1 MDARALVIC
10 NWEYTDSTGTL
21 SPLNG
26 PANDLRQIV
35 DAFEDEQFGLFQG
48 QVTTCENLTNEKLRT
63 EVYEFLESAKPNDTL
78 LLYYSGHGER
88 RVDGRLALCGVD
100 TEFPKLNA
108 TSFDTNNLRE
118 WLEQFNRAPSTMVI
132 LDCCYAGQFLKGGV
146 TEEVLASSLGTG
158 TVVIASGGNQPSK
171 DSMSDDACSPF
182 TAALAKIL
190 LDPDVPGDVDGF
202 LTADELY
209 SRLMDSAPP
218 LQPMPKRNVQG
229 QGRFAVALR
238 ERPAEAKRPDLKG
251 FRTIDVEEIE
261 LTFGGDQVS
270 AVLGSGDTDAL
281 GLDALDEHRQAA
293 VRRISQ
299 LADAVLRVA
308 ENDEDEWAQ
317 RVVRRAWNCV
327 GTNLFE
333 TALPAGVRDRI
344 RSIGDDAADHVLKL
358 RLAFEDGADRLE
370 AFPWEYL
377 YRDQDPGSR
386 PDAGEE
392 PLPLALATGILV
404 ERVVRAEG
412 AATPDAPFADEHVLP
427 GIVRQATV
435 GQICSLRGVY
445 GRAAARIAD
454 GLIAMPDLNAVFD
467 LRGKEAG
474 WGNFL
479 DVVEQGPDVLVLYV
493 PVSRRPHG
501 AELGFS
507 TDDPA
512 DPEWHTVV
520 EFAKRLSSARLA
532 FKAIILMTFASKPGQ
547 DSYRA
552 TFEAV
557 HILARSGVGPV
568 VFACHA
574 PAYSK
579 YVPESG
585 KDTFPVLLLDALTRG
600 ERLDHAVYYAKN
612 RVAWWTSPEARA
624 TFGVPGYY
632 ISAPTGVTPK
642 SPLPSS
648 TARSL
653 AKRSTLSTEKS

>member
-1 MDARALVIC
+1 MTGQTGDSELPGAVRLTMRPESDFYGPSDDRLEAEMFELQTAISQEFPDALKAKPVPGAKGPALDLVMTLVSSGALTALSGVLKTWLSRRPQNRTVNLEFEITNSDGTTRKGTLNLDATNVEPEVLGKITEQTFKRRDLAAVDARALVIC

-229 QGRFAVALR
+229 QGRFPVALR

-281 GLDALDEHRQAA
+281 DLDALDEHRQAA

-333 TALPAGVRDRI
+333 TALPPGVRDAHPVDRGRRGGPCPQAATRLRGRRRPSSRPSPGSTSTATRI
-344 RSIGDDAADHVLKL
+344 RAVVLTPG
-358 RLAFEDGADRLE
+358 RNRCR
-370 AFPWEYL
+370 W
-377 YRDQDPGSR
+377 RSRPGSSSSKLFAR
-386 PDAGEE
+386 RRGRRRRTP
-392 PLPLALATGILV
+392 PLPTSTFHLASCA
-404 ERVVRAEG
+404 
-412 AATPDAPFADEHVLP
+412 
-427 GIVRQATV
+427 RQ
-435 GQICSLRGVY
+435 R
-445 GRAAARIAD
+445 
-454 GLIAMPDLNAVFD
+454 
-467 LRGKEAG
+467 
-474 WGNFL
+474 WG
-479 DVVEQGPDVLVLYV
+479 
-493 PVSRRPHG
+493 
-501 AELGFS
+501 
-507 TDDPA
+507 
-512 DPEWHTVV
+512 
-520 EFAKRLSSARLA
+520 SSALCVVSMDVRRL
-532 FKAIILMTFASKPGQ
+532 G
-547 DSYRA
+547 
-552 TFEAV
+552 
-557 HILARSGVGPV
+557 
-568 VFACHA
+568 
-574 PAYSK
+574 
-579 YVPESG
+579 
-585 KDTFPVLLLDALTRG
+585 
-600 ERLDHAVYYAKN
+600 
-612 RVAWWTSPEARA
+612 SPM
-624 TFGVPGYY
+624 G
-632 ISAPTGVTPK
+632 
-642 SPLPSS
+642 
-648 TARSL
+648 
-653 AKRSTLSTEKS
+653 